1 MTAFYPLVLS
11 GSQIEELQAGDT
23 INATVSNATNATNI
37 SGGAAGSVPYQ
48 TGATATTFLSIGSAG
63 TVITSTGTAPQW
75 TAQSSLAVG
84 SATNLAGG
92 TAGALAYNT
101 GSGATTFLSLGTS
114 THILTAGASA
124 PQYTDPSTITVGS
137 ATSATSATTATN
149 IAGGG
154 TGALPYN
161 SSSGTTTFLN
171 LGTSTYI
178 LTAGA
183 SAPQYT
189 DPSTVTVGTATNATN
204 ATNTGIT
211 DDTTTNAEM
220 YLTWVTA
227 NTGNLPQKVT
237 STKLTFNPSSG
248 VLTCTGGVSGGTF

>member
-1 MTAFYPLVLS
+1 MTAFYPLVLD

-48 TGATATTFLSIGSAG
+48 TGATATTFLALGASGS
-63 TVITSTGTAPQW
+63 VITAGASAPQY

-84 SATNLAGG
+84 TATNLAGG
-92 TAGALAYNT
+92 TAGALSYNT
-101 GSGATTFLSLGTS
+101 GAGATTFLSLGTP

-124 PQYTDPSTITVGS
+124 PQYTDPSTITVG
-137 ATSATSATTATN
+137 
-149 IAGGG
+149 
-154 TGALPYN
+154 
-161 SSSGTTTFLN
+161 
-171 LGTSTYI
+171 
-178 LTAGA
+178 
-183 SAPQYT
+183 
-189 DPSTVTVGTATNATN
+189 TATNATN

-211 DDTTTNAEM
+211 DDTATNASM

>member
-48 TGATATTFLSIGSAG
+48 TGATNTTFLALGSSG
-63 TVITSTGTAPQW
+63 SVITAGATAPQY

-92 TAGALAYNT
+92 SAGALAYNS

-124 PQYTDPSTITVGS
+124 PQYTDPSTITVG
-137 ATSATSATTATN
+137 
-149 IAGGG
+149 
-154 TGALPYN
+154 
-161 SSSGTTTFLN
+161 
-171 LGTSTYI
+171 
-178 LTAGA
+178 
-183 SAPQYT
+183 
-189 DPSTVTVGTATNATN
+189 TATNATN
-204 ATNTGIT
+204 ATNTTNTAIT
-211 DDTTTNAEM
+211 TGSATTN
-220 YLTWVTA
+220 YLTFVTA
-227 NTGNLPQKVT
+227 TTGNLPQ
-237 STKLTFNPSSG
+237 LTNSG
-248 VLTCTGGVSGGTF
+248 LTYNGATNAITGGISGGTFS

>member
-1 MTAFYPLVLS
+1 MTAYYPLVLD

-48 TGATATTFLSIGSAG
+48 TGATATTFLALGASGS
-63 TVITSTGTAPQW
+63 VITAGATAPQY

-92 TAGALAYNT
+92 TAGALAYNS
-101 GSGATTFLSLGTS
+101 GAGATTFLSLGTS
-114 THILTAGASA
+114 TH
-124 PQYTDPSTITVGS
+124 
-137 ATSATSATTATN
+137 
-149 IAGGG
+149 
-154 TGALPYN
+154 
-161 SSSGTTTFLN
+161 
-171 LGTSTYI
+171 I

-211 DDTTTNAEM
+211 DDTTTNASM

-248 VLTCTGGVSGGTF
+248 VLTCTGGVTGGTF

>member
-48 TGATATTFLSIGSAG
+48 TGATNTTFLSIGGAG
-63 TVITSTGTAPQW
+63 TVITSTGSAPQW
-75 TAQSSLAVG
+75 SAQSTLAVG

-101 GSGATTFLSLGTS
+101 GAGATTFLTLGTS

-124 PQYTDPSTITVGS
+124 PQYTDPTTI
-137 ATSATSATTATN
+137 
-149 IAGGG
+149 
-154 TGALPYN
+154 
-161 SSSGTTTFLN
+161 
-171 LGTSTYI
+171 
-178 LTAGA
+178 
-183 SAPQYT
+183 
-189 DPSTVTVGTATNATN
+189 TVGTATNATN
-204 ATNTGIT
+204 TGIT
-211 DDTTTNAEM
+211 EDTATNAEM

-227 NTGNLPQKVT
+227 NIGNLPQKVT

>member
-48 TGATATTFLSIGSAG
+48 TGATATTFLALGASGS
-63 TVITSTGTAPQW
+63 VITAGASAPQY

-84 SATNLAGG
+84 TATNLAGG
-92 TAGALAYNT
+92 TAGALAYNS
-101 GSGATTFLSLGTS
+101 GAGATTFLSLGTS
-114 THILTAGASA
+114 TH
-124 PQYTDPSTITVGS
+124 
-137 ATSATSATTATN
+137 
-149 IAGGG
+149 
-154 TGALPYN
+154 
-161 SSSGTTTFLN
+161 
-171 LGTSTYI
+171 I

-211 DDTTTNAEM
+211 DDTTTNASM

-248 VLTCTGGVSGGTF
+248 VLTCTGGVTGGTF

>member
-23 INATVSNATNATNI
+23 INATVTTATNATNI
-37 SGGAAGSVPYQ
+37 IGGAAGSVPYQ

-75 TAQSSLAVG
+75 SAQSTLAVG
-84 SATNLAGG
+84 SATNIAGG

-101 GSGATTFLSLGTS
+101 GAGATTFLS
-114 THILTAGASA
+114 
-124 PQYTDPSTITVGS
+124 
-137 ATSATSATTATN
+137 
-149 IAGGG
+149 
-154 TGALPYN
+154 
-161 SSSGTTTFLN
+161 

-189 DPSTVTVGTATNATN
+189 DPTTITVGTATNATN

-211 DDTTTNAEM
+211 DGTTTNAEM

>member
-1 MTAFYPLVLS
+1 MTAYYPLVLD

-48 TGATATTFLSIGSAG
+48 TGATNTTFLALGASGS
-63 TVITSTGTAPQW
+63 VITAGATAPQY
-75 TAQSSLAVG
+75 TTQSSLAVG
-84 SATNLAGG
+84 TATNLAGG
-92 TAGALAYNT
+92 TAGALSYNT
-101 GSGATTFLSLGTS
+101 GAGATTFLALGTS

-124 PQYTDPSTITVGS
+124 PQYTDPSTITVG
-137 ATSATSATTATN
+137 
-149 IAGGG
+149 
-154 TGALPYN
+154 
-161 SSSGTTTFLN
+161 
-171 LGTSTYI
+171 
-178 LTAGA
+178 
-183 SAPQYT
+183 
-189 DPSTVTVGTATNATN
+189 TATNATN

-211 DDTTTNAEM
+211 DDTTTNASM

>member
-23 INATVSNATNATNI
+23 INATVATATNATNL
-37 SGGAAGSVPYQ
+37 SGGSAGSVPYQ
-48 TGATATTFLSIGSAG
+48 TGATNTTFLSIGSAG

-114 THILTAGASA
+114 SYILTAGASA
-124 PQYTDPSTITVGS
+124 PQYTDPSTITVGT
-137 ATSATSATTATN
+137 ATNATSATTATN

-189 DPSTVTVGTATNATN
+189 DPTSVTVGTATNATN

-211 DDTTTNAEM
+211 DDTTTNASM

>member
-48 TGATATTFLSIGSAG
+48 TGATNTTFLSIGSAG
-63 TVITSTGTAPQW
+63 DVITSTGTAPQW

-84 SATNLAGG
+84 SATNIAGG
-92 TAGALAYNT
+92 TAGALPYNT

-114 THILTAGASA
+114 S
-124 PQYTDPSTITVGS
+124 
-137 ATSATSATTATN
+137 
-149 IAGGG
+149 
-154 TGALPYN
+154 
-161 SSSGTTTFLN
+161 
-171 LGTSTYI
+171 YI

-189 DPSTVTVGTATNATN
+189 DPTTVTVGTATNATN

-211 DDTTTNAEM
+211 DDTTTNASM

>member
-48 TGATATTFLSIGSAG
+48 TGATNTTFLSIGSAG

-114 THILTAGASA
+114 S
-124 PQYTDPSTITVGS
+124 
-137 ATSATSATTATN
+137 
-149 IAGGG
+149 
-154 TGALPYN
+154 
-161 SSSGTTTFLN
+161 
-171 LGTSTYI
+171 YI

-189 DPSTVTVGTATNATN
+189 DPTTVTVGTATNATN

-248 VLTCTGGVSGGTF
+248 VLTCTGGVSGGIF

>member
-23 INATVSNATNATNI
+23 INATVTTATNCTNI
-37 SGGAAGSVPYQ
+37 VGGAAGSVPYQ
-48 TGATATTFLSIGSAG
+48 TGATNTTFLSIGSAG

-92 TAGALAYNT
+92 TAGALPYNT
-101 GSGATTFLSLGTS
+101 GSGATAFLSLGTS
-114 THILTAGASA
+114 S
-124 PQYTDPSTITVGS
+124 
-137 ATSATSATTATN
+137 
-149 IAGGG
+149 
-154 TGALPYN
+154 
-161 SSSGTTTFLN
+161 
-171 LGTSTYI
+171 YI

-189 DPSTVTVGTATNATN
+189 DPTSVTVGTATNATN
-204 ATNTGIT
+204 ATNTAIT
-211 DDTTTNAEM
+211 DDTTTNASM

-248 VLTCTGGVSGGTF
+248 VLTCTGGISGGTF

>member
-75 TAQSSLAVG
+75 SAQSTLAVG
-84 SATNLAGG
+84 SATNIAGG

-101 GSGATTFLSLGTS
+101 GAGATTFLSLGTS

-124 PQYTDPSTITVGS
+124 PQYTDPTTI
-137 ATSATSATTATN
+137 
-149 IAGGG
+149 
-154 TGALPYN
+154 
-161 SSSGTTTFLN
+161 
-171 LGTSTYI
+171 
-178 LTAGA
+178 
-183 SAPQYT
+183 
-189 DPSTVTVGTATNATN
+189 TVGTATNATN

-211 DDTTTNAEM
+211 DDTSTNASM

>member
-1 MTAFYPLVLS
+1 MTAYYPLVLD

-48 TGATATTFLSIGSAG
+48 TGATNTTFLALGSSG
-63 TVITSTGTAPQW
+63 SVITAGATAPQY
-75 TAQSSLAVG
+75 TTQSSLAVG
-84 SATNLAGG
+84 TATNLAGG
-92 TAGALAYNT
+92 TAGALSYNT
-101 GSGATTFLSLGTS
+101 GAGATTFLALGTS

-124 PQYTDPSTITVGS
+124 PQYTDPSTITVG
-137 ATSATSATTATN
+137 
-149 IAGGG
+149 
-154 TGALPYN
+154 
-161 SSSGTTTFLN
+161 
-171 LGTSTYI
+171 
-178 LTAGA
+178 
-183 SAPQYT
+183 
-189 DPSTVTVGTATNATN
+189 TATNATN

-211 DDTTTNAEM
+211 DDTTTNASM

>member
-23 INATVSNATNATNI
+23 INATVTTATNATNI
-37 SGGAAGSVPYQ
+37 VGGAAGSVPYQ
-48 TGATATTFLSIGSAG
+48 TGATNTTFLALGSSG
-63 TVITSTGTAPQW
+63 SVITAGATAPQY

-92 TAGALAYNT
+92 TAGALAYNS
-101 GSGATTFLSLGTS
+101 GAGATTFLSLGTS

-124 PQYTDPSTITVGS
+124 PQYTDPSTITVG
-137 ATSATSATTATN
+137 
-149 IAGGG
+149 
-154 TGALPYN
+154 
-161 SSSGTTTFLN
+161 
-171 LGTSTYI
+171 
-178 LTAGA
+178 
-183 SAPQYT
+183 
-189 DPSTVTVGTATNATN
+189 TATNATN

-211 DDTTTNAEM
+211 DDTATNASM

-248 VLTCTGGVSGGTF
+248 VLTCTGGVTGGTF

>member
-37 SGGAAGSVPYQ
+37 SGGVAGSVPYQ
-48 TGATATTFLSIGSAG
+48 TGATNTTFLSIGGAG
-63 TVITSTGTAPQW
+63 TVITSTGSAPQW
-75 TAQSSLAVG
+75 SAQSTLAVG

-101 GSGATTFLSLGTS
+101 GAGATTFLSLGTS

-124 PQYTDPSTITVGS
+124 PQYTDPTTI
-137 ATSATSATTATN
+137 
-149 IAGGG
+149 
-154 TGALPYN
+154 
-161 SSSGTTTFLN
+161 
-171 LGTSTYI
+171 
-178 LTAGA
+178 
-183 SAPQYT
+183 
-189 DPSTVTVGTATNATN
+189 TVGTATNATN
-204 ATNTGIT
+204 TAIT
-211 DDTTTNAEM
+211 EDTATNAEM

>member
-48 TGATATTFLSIGSAG
+48 TGATATTFLALGSSG
-63 TVITSTGTAPQW
+63 SVITAGATAPQY

-92 TAGALAYNT
+92 SAGALAYNS

-124 PQYTDPSTITVGS
+124 PQYTDPSTITVG
-137 ATSATSATTATN
+137 
-149 IAGGG
+149 
-154 TGALPYN
+154 
-161 SSSGTTTFLN
+161 
-171 LGTSTYI
+171 
-178 LTAGA
+178 
-183 SAPQYT
+183 
-189 DPSTVTVGTATNATN
+189 TATNATN

-211 DDTTTNAEM
+211 DDTATNASM

-248 VLTCTGGVSGGTF
+248 VLTCTGGVTGGTF

>member
-48 TGATATTFLSIGSAG
+48 TGATNTTFLALGSSG
-63 TVITSTGTAPQW
+63 SVITAGATAPQY

-92 TAGALAYNT
+92 SAGALAYNS
-101 GSGATTFLSLGTS
+101 GSGATTFLS
-114 THILTAGASA
+114 
-124 PQYTDPSTITVGS
+124 
-137 ATSATSATTATN
+137 
-149 IAGGG
+149 
-154 TGALPYN
+154 
-161 SSSGTTTFLN
+161 

-189 DPSTVTVGTATNATN
+189 DPSSVTVGTATNATN
-204 ATNTGIT
+204 ATNASNVAITTGSA
-211 DDTTTNAEM
+211 TTN
-220 YLTWVTA
+220 YLAFVTA
-227 NTGNLPQKVT
+227 TTGNLP
-237 STKLTFNPSSG
+237 
-248 VLTCTGGVSGGTF
+248 VLTDTDLTYNATTNALTSGISGGTFS

>member
-11 GSQIEELQAGDT
+11 GSQIEELQVGDT
-23 INATVSNATNATNI
+23 INATVTTATNCTNI

-48 TGATATTFLSIGSAG
+48 TGATNTTFLSIGSAG

-124 PQYTDPSTITVGS
+124 PQYTDPSTITVG
-137 ATSATSATTATN
+137 T
-149 IAGGG
+149 
-154 TGALPYN
+154 
-161 SSSGTTTFLN
+161 
-171 LGTSTYI
+171 
-178 LTAGA
+178 
-183 SAPQYT
+183 
-189 DPSTVTVGTATNATN
+189 ATN

-211 DDTTTNAEM
+211 DDTTTNASM

-227 NTGNLPQKVT
+227 STGNLPQKVT

-248 VLTCTGGVSGGTF
+248 VLTCTGGIQGGTF

>member
-1 MTAFYPLVLS
+1 MTAYYPLVLD

-75 TAQSSLAVG
+75 SAQSSLAVG
-84 SATNLAGG
+84 S
-92 TAGALAYNT
+92 
-101 GSGATTFLSLGTS
+101 
-114 THILTAGASA
+114 
-124 PQYTDPSTITVGS
+124 
-137 ATSATSATTATN
+137 ATN

-171 LGTSTYI
+171 LGTSTHI

-204 ATNTGIT
+204 TGIT
-211 DDTTTNAEM
+211 DDTSTNAEM
-220 YLTWVTA
+220 YLT
-227 NTGNLPQKVT
+227 
-237 STKLTFNPSSG
+237 
-248 VLTCTGGVSGGTF
+248 

>member
-23 INATVSNATNATNI
+23 INATVSNATTATNLV
-37 SGGAAGSVPYQ
+37 GGAAGSVPYQ

-75 TAQSSLAVG
+75 SAQSTLAVG
-84 SATNLAGG
+84 SATNIAGG

-101 GSGATTFLSLGTS
+101 GAGATTFLSLGTS

-124 PQYTDPSTITVGS
+124 PQYTDPTTI
-137 ATSATSATTATN
+137 
-149 IAGGG
+149 
-154 TGALPYN
+154 
-161 SSSGTTTFLN
+161 
-171 LGTSTYI
+171 
-178 LTAGA
+178 
-183 SAPQYT
+183 
-189 DPSTVTVGTATNATN
+189 TVGTATNATN
-204 ATNTGIT
+204 TAIT
-211 DDTTTNAEM
+211 DDTATNAEM

>member
-48 TGATATTFLSIGSAG
+48 TGATNTTFLALGSSG
-63 TVITSTGTAPQW
+63 SVITAGATAPQY

-84 SATNLAGG
+84 TATNLAGG
-92 TAGALAYNT
+92 SAGALAYNS
-101 GSGATTFLSLGTS
+101 GSGATTFLS
-114 THILTAGASA
+114 
-124 PQYTDPSTITVGS
+124 
-137 ATSATSATTATN
+137 
-149 IAGGG
+149 
-154 TGALPYN
+154 
-161 SSSGTTTFLN
+161 

-189 DPSTVTVGTATNATN
+189 DPSSVTVGTATNATN
-204 ATNTGIT
+204 ATNASNVAITTGSA
-211 DDTTTNAEM
+211 TTN
-220 YLTWVTA
+220 YLAFVTA
-227 NTGNLPQKVT
+227 TTGNLP
-237 STKLTFNPSSG
+237 
-248 VLTCTGGVSGGTF
+248 VLTDTDLTYNATTNALTSGISGGTFS

>member
-23 INATVSNATNATNI
+23 INATVTTATNATNLI
-37 SGGAAGSVPYQ
+37 GGAAGSVPYQ
-48 TGATATTFLSIGSAG
+48 TGATNTTFLSIGGAG
-63 TVITSTGTAPQW
+63 TVITSTGSAPQW
-75 TAQSSLAVG
+75 SAQSTLAVG

-101 GSGATTFLSLGTS
+101 GAGATTFLTLGTS

-124 PQYTDPSTITVGS
+124 PQYTDPTTI
-137 ATSATSATTATN
+137 
-149 IAGGG
+149 
-154 TGALPYN
+154 
-161 SSSGTTTFLN
+161 
-171 LGTSTYI
+171 
-178 LTAGA
+178 
-183 SAPQYT
+183 
-189 DPSTVTVGTATNATN
+189 TVGTATNATN
-204 ATNTGIT
+204 TGIT
-211 DDTTTNAEM
+211 NDATTNAEM
-220 YLTWVTA
+220 FLTWVTA

>member
-23 INATVSNATNATNI
+23 INATVSNATNATNLV
-37 SGGAAGSVPYQ
+37 GGAAGSVPYQ
-48 TGATATTFLSIGSAG
+48 TGATNTTFLSIGSAG

-84 SATNLAGG
+84 SATNIAGG

-101 GSGATTFLSLGTS
+101 GAGATTFLSLGTS

-124 PQYTDPSTITVGS
+124 PQYTDPTTI
-137 ATSATSATTATN
+137 
-149 IAGGG
+149 
-154 TGALPYN
+154 
-161 SSSGTTTFLN
+161 
-171 LGTSTYI
+171 
-178 LTAGA
+178 
-183 SAPQYT
+183 
-189 DPSTVTVGTATNATN
+189 TVGTATNATN

-211 DDTTTNAEM
+211 DDTTTNASM

-227 NTGNLPQKVT
+227 TTGNLPQKVT

>member
-23 INATVSNATNATNI
+23 INATVSNATNATNLV
-37 SGGAAGSVPYQ
+37 GGAAGSVPYQ
-48 TGATATTFLSIGSAG
+48 TGATNTTFLSIGSAG

-101 GSGATTFLSLGTS
+101 GAGATTFLSLGTS

-124 PQYTDPSTITVGS
+124 PQYTDPTTI
-137 ATSATSATTATN
+137 
-149 IAGGG
+149 
-154 TGALPYN
+154 
-161 SSSGTTTFLN
+161 
-171 LGTSTYI
+171 
-178 LTAGA
+178 
-183 SAPQYT
+183 
-189 DPSTVTVGTATNATN
+189 TVGTATNATN

-211 DDTTTNAEM
+211 NDTTTNAEM
-220 YLTWVTA
+220 FLTWVTA